1 MKLSYF
7 IQPVHPFDKDYRQC
21 LEEDMQS
28 IILADRLGYG
38 EAFVGEHF
46 TDLVEP
52 ITSTLMFLARLI
64 PETRNIKL
72 GSGVVN
78 LPVYHPAMLAG
89 HVAMMDHLCDGRFIW
104 GIGPGG
110 QPSDIEAF
118 GNRELDR
125 NAKMVEV
132 FDHIMEIWWGDAPY
146 DLKGEFHTTS
156 TVETYLPEIGQ
167 GIAPKPLQKPHP
179 PVVVTATNPHA
190 AGITLAAERG
200 WHPISCQY
208 AQAHWIATHLPK
220 YLEGLRNA
228 GQPENPLG
236 WRVAKL
242 IFVADDAAT
251 AERYARSTDGPYG
264 HYFFNLMTKLG
275 AKGRYSL
282 FAAYPDQPKE
292 QVTLEQSLR
301 TQVIAGTVDHV
312 VDQLL
317 AFRDEIGPFGTIVY
331 TGADWADEALGR
343 RSMALMAEQVMPRVN
358 DALKADEAEITARV
372 AAQVA
377 AE

>member
-7 IQPVHPFDKDYRQC
+7 IQPVHPHTKNYRQC

-64 PETRNIKL
+64 PETRDIKL

-89 HVAMMDHLCDGRFIW
+89 QIAMMDHLCDGRFIW

-110 QPSDIEAF
+110 QPSDVEAF
-118 GNRELDR
+118 GNREIDR
-125 NAKMVEV
+125 NAKMLEV
-132 FDHIMEIWWGDAPY
+132 FDQIMELWWGEAPY
-146 DLKGEFHTTS
+146 DLKGAFNSMS
-156 TVETYLPEIGQ
+156 TMETYLPEIGQ
-167 GIAPKPLQKPHP
+167 GIAPKPLQSPHP
-179 PVVVTATNPHA
+179 PVVITAVTPFST
-190 AGITLAAERG
+190 GITRAAERD

-208 AQAHWIATHLPK
+208 VQAHWVASHLPK
-220 YLEGLRNA
+220 YLDGLRNA
-228 GQPENPLG
+228 GKPANPLG

-251 AERYARSTDGPYG
+251 AERYAKSHDGPYG
-264 HYFFNLMTKLG
+264 HYFFNLMTKLMTR
-275 AKGRYSL
+275 GRHAI
-282 FAAYPDQPKE
+282 FGAYPDQPIE
-292 QVTLEQSLR
+292 EITLEQSLR
-301 TQVIAGTVDHV
+301 TQVIAGTVEDV
-312 VDQLL
+312 VDQILQMREL
-317 AFRDEIGPFGTIVY
+317 IGPFGTIVY

-343 RSMALMAEQVMPRVN
+343 RSMELMADEVMPRIN
-358 DALKADEAEITARV
+358 DAVKSDEAEIEVRAE
-372 AAQVA
+372 AEVA

>member
-7 IQPVHPFDKDYRQC
+7 IQPVHPHQKDYRRC
-21 LEEDMQS
+21 LEEDMRS
-28 IILADRLGYG
+28 IILADKLGYI

-89 HVAMMDHLCDGRFIW
+89 QIAMIDHLCDGRFIW

-118 GNRELDR
+118 GNRDIDR

-132 FDHIMEIWWGDAPY
+132 FDQIMEIWWGEAPY
-146 DLKGEFHTTS
+146 DTKGEFFSIS
-156 TVETYLPEIGQ
+156 TKETYLPEIGQ
-167 GIAPKPLQKPHP
+167 GIAPKPLRKPHP
-179 PVVVTATNPHA
+179 PVVVTAVNPHA
-190 AGITLAAERG
+190 QGITLAAERD

-208 AQAHWIATHLPK
+208 VQAHWIATHLPK
-220 YLEGLRNA
+220 YLEGLSNA
-228 GQPENPLG
+228 GRPQDPLG

-242 IFVADDAAT
+242 IFVADDGAT

-264 HYFFNLMTKLG
+264 HYFFNLMTKLLSR
-275 AKGRYSL
+275 GRHAL
-282 FAAYPDQPKE
+282 FATHPDQPDDE
-292 QVTLEQSLR
+292 VTLEQSLR
-301 TQVIAGTVDHV
+301 TQVIAGTVDDV
-312 VDQLL
+312 VDQIL
-317 AFRDEIGPFGTIVY
+317 AMRELIGPFGTLVY

-343 RSMALMAEQVMPRVN
+343 RSMELMADQVMPRLN
-358 DALKADEAEITARV
+358 DALKADEAEISARV

>member
-7 IQPVHPFDKDYRQC
+7 IQPVHPFQKDYRQC

-64 PETRNIKL
+64 PETRDIKL

-146 DLKGEFHTTS
+146 DLKGEFFATS
-156 TVETYLPEIGQ
+156 TMATYLPEIGQ
-167 GIAPKPLQKPHP
+167 GIAPKPRHKPHP
-179 PVVVTATNPHA
+179 PIVVTATNPYA
-190 AGITLAAERG
+190 GGITLAAERD

-208 AQAHWIATHLPK
+208 VQAHWIATHLPK

-228 GQPENPLG
+228 GRPEDPLG
-236 WRVAKL
+236 WRVAKC

-251 AERYARSTDGPYG
+251 AQRYARATDGPYG
-264 HYFFNLMTKLG
+264 HYFYNLMTKLG
-275 AKGRYSL
+275 ARGRHGL
-282 FAAYPDQPKE
+282 FAAYPDQPE
-292 QVTLEQSLR
+292 QEITLEQSLG
-301 TQVIAGTVDHV
+301 TQVIAGTVDDV
-312 VDQLL
+312 VDQIL
-317 AFRDEIGPFGTIVY
+317 AMRELIGPFRTNVY
-331 TGADWADEALGR
+331 TGAAWADEALGR
-343 RSMALMAEQVMPRVN
+343 RSLELMAEQVMPRLN
-358 DALKADEAEITARV
+358 DALKADEAAISARV

>member
-7 IQPVHPFDKDYRQC
+7 IQPVHPYNKDYRRC

-28 IILADRLGYG
+28 IILADKLGYG
-38 EAFVGEHF
+38 EALVGEHF

-64 PETRNIKL
+64 PETKDIKL

-89 HVAMMDHLCDGRFIW
+89 HVAMMDQLCDGRFIW

-118 GNRELDR
+118 GNREIDR

-132 FDHIMEIWWGDAPY
+132 FDQIMEIWWGEAPY
-146 DLKGEFHTTS
+146 DTKGEFFSIS
-156 TVETYLPEIGQ
+156 TMETYMPEIGQ
-167 GIAPKPLQKPHP
+167 GIAPKPLHKPHP

-190 AGITLAAERG
+190 AGITLAAERD

-208 AQAHWIATHLPK
+208 VQAHWIATHLPK
-220 YLEGLRNA
+220 YLEGLPNA
-228 GQPENPLG
+228 GRPESPLG

-275 AKGRYSL
+275 ARGRNAL
-282 FAAYPDQPKE
+282 FADYPDQPE
-292 QVTLEQSLR
+292 DQITVEQSVR
-301 TQVIAGTVDHV
+301 TQVIAGTVDDV
-312 VDQLL
+312 VDQIL
-317 AFRDEIGPFGTIVY
+317 ALRELIGPFGTIVY

-343 RSMALMAEQVMPRVN
+343 RSMELMAEQVMPRLN
-358 DALKADEAEITARV
+358 DALKADEADITARV
-372 AAQVA
+372 AAQMA